1 MKRFPVSVLFGGT
14 GFIGSHFARHLLA
27 NDLTAC
33 VYVVDLH
40 PFNSAVLP
48 VELQNAARDG
58 RIRYVQSDVRRSLQH
73 SELPDQADLIANFAA
88 VHREPGHEPWEYFT
102 TNLLGAE
109 NVCAWAEQVGCPWIV
124 FTSSIAPYG
133 PTEECKD
140 ETAVPMPAT
149 PYGSS
154 KLAAEKIHLTW
165 QRGGAGRRLTIVRPG
180 VVFGPGEGGNLTR
193 LIRAVLGKYFFY
205 MGNRYT
211 RKAGGYVKELCHA
224 LTWVMERQHKYEGAI
239 ALFNFT
245 MNPAPTVEE
254 YVATICKV
262 AGVRRFIPALPYRL
276 LLGVSYP
283 IEALSR
289 PLGIQQPISPVRIHK
304 LVHSNNIE
312 PRVLREEGYTYH
324 YTLESALADWREER
338 PEDWR

>member
-1 MKRFPVSVLFGGT
+1 MPQFPVSVLFGGT
-14 GFIGSHFARHLLA
+14 GFIGSHFARHLLV
-27 NDLTAC
+27 NNLTDC
-33 VYVVDLH
+33 IYVVDLQ
-40 PFNSAVLP
+40 PFNTAVLP
-48 VELQNAARDG
+48 AELQTAAIDG
-58 RIRYVQSDVRRSLQH
+58 RIRYVQRDVRRPLQSH
-73 SELPDQADLIANFAA
+73 ELPRQVNLIANFAA
-88 VHREPGHEPWEYFT
+88 VHREPGHEPREYFT

-109 NVCAWAEQVGCPWIV
+109 NVCAWAEQVECPWIV

-205 MGNRYT
+205 MGNRHT

-224 LTWVMERQHKYEGAI
+224 LTWVMERQNTHKEDI

-254 YVATICKV
+254 YVATICEV

-289 PLGIQQPISPVRIHK
+289 PLGLQQPISPVRIHK
-304 LVHSNNIE
+304 LVHSNNIA
-312 PRVLREEGYTYH
+312 PAYLQKVGYQYR
-324 YTLESALADWREER
+324 YTLDQALGDWYQER
-338 PEDWR
+338 PEDWK